1 MKQFLKIFLSAMLL
15 APIYSHAQF
24 STKTKIPS
32 NATVKPGVNLSNT
45 SKLTIGKTTLEQ
57 LNAQVLDNSVSSI
70 PKISLNPED
79 LERNRV
85 KSWEITP
92 MRPITP
98 GMDIGFTGHYSKN
111 AFYITPILNDRSQG
125 QRFYQAVNLSLLTS
139 MLPEKDYRL
148 TIEFENPSEIP
159 VGGEIRFNL
168 GDGIYLLQPDRTKK
182 EAAIL
187 FRNTISAPQI
197 ISIGPIVVNGD
208 WQNPK
213 SYGITKLKLEELA
226 PAQ

>member
-1 MKQFLKIFLSAMLL
+1 MKLLTKIIISALL
-15 APIYSHAQF
+15 LVPVYAKAQF
-24 STKTKIPS
+24 TTNSKIPS
-32 NATVKPGVNLSNT
+32 GTTLKSGINLS
-45 SKLTIGKTTLEQ
+45 SPKLTLGKTTLEQ
-57 LNAQVLDNSVSSI
+57 VNSQVLDNSISSI

-92 MRPITP
+92 SRPITP
-98 GMDIGFTGHYSKN
+98 GMDINFMGNYSKN
-111 AFYITPILNDRSQG
+111 SFYITPILFNQIQDRRIFG
-125 QRFYQAVNLSLLTS
+125 AVNLSLITS

-159 VGGEIRFNL
+159 AGGEIRLNL
-168 GDGIYLLQPDRTKK
+168 GDGVYLLQPDRTKK

-187 FRNTISAPQI
+187 FRNSISAPQI
-197 ISIGPIVVNGD
+197 ISLGPIVVNGD